1 MHQERMNGSCTVCH
15 LHFPH
20 LEWRPLAGEEL
31 VPDEGEV
38 PQPGQHHDGAGE
50 ALVADELP
58 RAGDDLLDGRVAVRD
73 PGVRY
78 KRLIEFSGQI
88 GVQIRDK
95 LWSNFSTRAS
105 NIT

>member
-1 MHQERMNGSCTVCH
+1 MNGSCY

-20 LEWRPLAGEEL
+20 LEWRSLAGEEL

-58 RAGDDLLDGRVAVRD
+58 RAGDDLLHGRVAVRD

-78 KRLIEFSGQI
+78 NGPLGLSGQYL
-88 GVQIRDK
+88 GCK
-95 LWSNFSTRAS
+95 LRTSLLVGMYNLRNVSKYKT
-105 NIT
+105 

>member
-1 MHQERMNGSCTVCH
+1 MNVSKCLKMHQSMTNCSGY

-38 PQPGQHHDGAGE
+38 PQPGQHHDGARE

-58 RAGDDLLDGRVAVRD
+58 GAGDDLLHGRVAVRD
-73 PGVRY
+73 PAGVR
-78 KRLIEFSGQI
+78 FSRHLGFLGQI
-88 GVQIRDK
+88 RV
-95 LWSNFSTRAS
+95 
-105 NIT
+105 